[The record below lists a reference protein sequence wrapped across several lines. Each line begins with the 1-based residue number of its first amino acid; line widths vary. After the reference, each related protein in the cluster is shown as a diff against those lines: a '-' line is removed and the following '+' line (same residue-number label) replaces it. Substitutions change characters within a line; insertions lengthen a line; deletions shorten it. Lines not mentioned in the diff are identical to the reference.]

1 MVWLMIIKDELYG
14 TMDFNHTEASII
26 DTPAFQC
33 LRRIKQMSFT
43 NLVYPGANHTRFEHS
58 LGTSHLSGLIAE
70 KVDLDND
77 AVNKVRLY
85 GLLHDIGHIAFS
97 HEGEEVLSKYLGTH
111 EEIGKK
117 IITEGEIADIL
128 TENYNPREI
137 AELGKRKEGRIVYS
151 DLGAD
156 RMDYLRRDAQNTGV
170 AYGVIDTDR
179 IVHTLA
185 MHNGE
190 LIIEEGGL
198 TAAESLLIA
207 RFMMFTAVY
216 LHRTLRIATSILHK
230 AIENSIADRTLQA
243 SQFLTMGD
251 EDAMMAM
258 CSSPTARSYVIGLK
272 ERKLYKEIFAVN
284 ARKMNNKTA
293 EDKRASLSKKINA
306 EVLMSYPQQF
316 YKKVDFNVLTGRGLV
331 QIAELSELVNKL
343 EKGEEGRHEVL
354 FMCASEFREQIKKH
368 LGNEKL

>member
-1 MVWLMIIKDELYG
+1 
-14 TMDFNHTEASII
+14 
-26 DTPAFQC
+26 
-33 LRRIKQMSFT
+33 
-43 NLVYPGANHTRFEHS
+43 
-58 LGTSHLSGLIAE
+58 
-70 KVDLDND
+70 
-77 AVNKVRLY
+77 
-85 GLLHDIGHIAFS
+85 
-97 HEGEEVLSKYLGTH
+97 
-111 EEIGKK
+111 
-117 IITEGEIADIL
+117 
-128 TENYNPREI
+128 
-137 AELGKRKEGRIVYS
+137 
-151 DLGAD
+151 
-156 RMDYLRRDAQNTGV
+156 
-170 AYGVIDTDR
+170 
-179 IVHTLA
+179 
-185 MHNGE
+185 
-190 LIIEEGGL
+190 
-198 TAAESLLIA
+198 
-207 RFMMFTAVY
+207 
-216 LHRTLRIATSILHK
+216 
-230 AIENSIADRTLQA
+230 
-243 SQFLTMGD
+243 MGD